1 MPISLW
7 HLEQVMT
14 HQSYSGHISLLC
26 MACPLT
32 GTTDLYPLAECDSV
46 HLFSQQY
53 SSTVTNVAIQKK
65 WNMMNEESPILF
77 QSTDLQRPLSS
88 TGMTKK
94 GAGVWDRLVI
104 FLFWLHCRYR
114 MLYCCKMTVYLI
126 LTASL
131 SLSLLLFLC
140 LLLSFLATQR
150 LISCSRLKGRSLT
163 GEEWSRAEAVCEITW
178 VGCLREREEGGGR
191 EGGGESQACLCSCCL
206 QIFLPTWAGERR
218 GQGAGS
224 EVGEVWGVKRVKRR
238 MKKYGRNL

>member
-32 GTTDLYPLAECDSV
+32 GTTDLYPLAECYSV

-88 TGMTKK
+88 TGMRKK

-131 SLSLLLFLC
+131 SLFFSFSVSCCLFWPHKGSLAAAGWKAGAWLEKSGAEQRQSVRSHGWDVWERERRGEGGRGRESGVPL
-140 LLLSFLATQR
+140 LLLSADIFTNM
-150 LISCSRLKGRSLT
+150 S
-163 GEEWSRAEAVCEITW
+163 W
-178 VGCLREREEGGGR
+178 REEGAGSREWGGR
-191 EGGGESQACLCSCCL
+191 SM
-206 QIFLPTWAGERR
+206 R
-218 GQGAGS
+218 G
-224 EVGEVWGVKRVKRR
+224 WVKRR

>member
-131 SLSLLLFLC
+131 SLLLFLC

-191 EGGGESQACLCSCCL
+191 EGERVRRASAPAVCRYFYQHELERGGGRE
-206 QIFLPTWAGERR
+206 
-218 GQGAGS
+218 QGVRW
-224 EVGEVWGVKRVKRR
+224 E
-238 MKKYGRNL
+238 KYEG